1 MNLTVLLLTFA
12 AATTP
17 QPAPVQQ
24 AVPYEHLSAA
34 EDPVVVE
41 ARRILPS
48 VGLMNDH
55 LHSQGEFM
63 IGVRYQ
69 HLDWHGENQHGT
81 HKVSNEE
88 LMDAGY
94 MMRATSMTM
103 DMAMIDLMYGIS
115 DSLTVTVSP
124 QYVWNRMKMVGTD
137 PMDPMTDK
145 MTSHGF
151 GDTLASASL
160 RLAKGD
166 KVKAHATLGIWV
178 PTGKSGLKDGDTF
191 MQYCMQT
198 GSGTWDLEPSAT
210 VKGQDGRFGWGL
222 QGSFRLRAEHRNSS
236 GYRLGNKVL
245 ATGWVSY
252 LVGPTVGVAVRAEYT
267 RQGRIHGEY
276 DGMHMADMPQDF
288 PANFGG
294 DMLTGAVGLNWEPM
308 SGEKRGP
315 QLGLELGVPLYQN
328 LNGVQLPQ
336 RWQLS
341 AGIRQFF

>member
-1 MNLTVLLLTFA
+1 MTPTALLLGSV
-12 AATTP
+12 AATAQ
-17 QPAPVQQ
+17 QPAAP
-24 AVPYEHLSAA
+24 A
-34 EDPVVVE
+34 ENTVVVE

-55 LHSQGEFM
+55 LHRRGEFM

-69 HLDWHGENQHGT
+69 HLDWGGANRHGT
-81 HKVSNEE
+81 RKVSDEE

-94 MMRATSMTM
+94 MMRAKTMTM
-103 DMAMIDLMYGIS
+103 DMAMVDLMYGLS
-115 DSLTVTVSP
+115 DNLTVAVSP
-124 QYVWNRMKMVGTD
+124 QYLWNRMTMVGTD

-145 MTSHGF
+145 MTSRGL

-160 RLAKGD
+160 QLAKGD
-166 KVKAHATLGIWV
+166 RVSAHATLGVWV
-178 PTGKSGLKDGDTF
+178 PTGRSGLKDDGTF

-198 GSGTWDLEPSAT
+198 GSGTWDIEPSAT
-210 VKGQDGRFGWGL
+210 VKGQTGRIGWGA
-222 QGSFRLRAEHRNSS
+222 QASFRLRAEHRNSA
-236 GYRLGNKVL
+236 GYRLGNRAL

-252 LVGPTVGVAVRAEYT
+252 LVGPTVGVTARAEYT
-267 RQGRIHGEY
+267 HQGRIHGEY
-276 DGMHMADMPQDF
+276 DGMHMEDMPQDF

-294 DMLTGAVGLNWEPM
+294 DMLMGAVGLNWEPM
-308 SGEKRGP
+308 IGEKRGP
-315 QLGLELGVPLYQN
+315 QLGVELGIPLYQN

>member
-1 MNLTVLLLTFA
+1 MLALPLLLA
-12 AATTP
+12 
-17 QPAPVQQ
+17 
-24 AVPYEHLSAA
+24 SAA
-34 EDPVVVE
+34 SSQPPVPSEEQIVIE

-55 LHSQGEFM
+55 LHSRGEFM
-63 IGVRYQ
+63 VGVRYQ
-69 HLDWHGENQHGT
+69 RLDWHGSNRHGT
-81 HKVSNEE
+81 DKVSDEE

-103 DMAMIDLMYGIS
+103 DMAMVDLMYGIS
-115 DSLTVTVSP
+115 DHLTVTVSP
-124 QYVWNRMKMVGTD
+124 QYMWNRMKMVGTD
-137 PMDPMTDK
+137 PMDPMADR

-166 KVKAHATLGIWV
+166 KLRAHATLGVWI

-191 MQYCMQT
+191 LQYCMQI
-198 GSGTWDLEPSAT
+198 GSGTWDIEPSAT
-210 VKGQDGRFGWGL
+210 VKGQAGRLGWGL
-222 QGSFRLRAEHRNSS
+222 QGSFRLRAGHRNSS
-236 GYRLGNKVL
+236 GYRLGNKAL

-252 LVGPTVGVAVRAEYT
+252 LAGPNVGVTARAEYT
-267 RQGRIHGEY
+267 HQGRIHGEY
-276 DGMHMADMPQDF
+276 DGMHMDDMPQDF

-294 DMLTGAVGLNWEPM
+294 DMVMGAVGVNWEPRF
-308 SGEKRGP
+308 GEKRGP
-315 QLGLELGVPLYQN
+315 QLGIEAGIPLYQK